1 MSGDEEM
8 DVEIEGPGA
17 AFPGKINFL
26 ISVRYSAHCTVNIMQ
41 PCSSLYEVIVERIGI
56 GGQVDG
62 LMQSTAAAHTHVQAS
77 AFY

>member
-1 MSGDEEM
+1 MVLPMSHSRRSRGNGVSGDEEM

-56 GGQVDG
+56 GGPRT
-62 LMQSTAAAHTHVQAS
+62 S
-77 AFY
+77 